1 MQPQIQKP
9 HSLKKEKASIFE
21 AKTTIHNQVKLE
33 TQKLTEQDK
42 GRIFHKNLR

>member
-9 HSLKKEKASIFE
+9 HFLKKEKASTFE
-21 AKTTIHNQVKLE
+21 ARTTIQNQMKLK
-33 TQKLTEQDK
+33 TRKITEQDK